1 MFYEPWFT
9 RLPIQP
15 VDTEFRKQNADEFM
29 ARGTCWQLRC
39 GVQKSIYIRGSIF
52 VRHSMDSGR
61 RSSMGDFSFI
71 SRRFMGNSSDS
82 NFSIGLN
89 LRLRVHRFC
98 SQFLQSIFS
107 VFGHLANSLKVFYAL
122 RVLAWCFVTVGMWKN
137 SIILGFLAC
146 KFLRSFFVSHRIL
159 DSIFVFYIFH
169 YFNKY
174 LVIFLYRR
182 ISVTFCL
189 VIYYRSTYV
198 ILYDYAILYV

>member
-89 LRLRVHRFC
+89 LRLRMH
-98 SQFLQSIFS
+98 QFWSEYCQSIFS
-107 VFGHLANSLKVFYAL
+107 AFGHFGNSSKVFYVLCAL
-122 RVLAWCFVTVGMWKN
+122 VWCFVTVGMWKN
-137 SIILGFLAC
+137 LIIIGFLAC
-146 KFLRSFFVSHRIL
+146 KFLRSFFVLHRI
-159 DSIFVFYIFH
+159 SGPIFVFYTFH
-169 YFNKY
+169 YFKKY
-174 LVIFLYRR
+174 FLIFYIDEYWL
-182 ISVTFCL
+182 L
-189 VIYYRSTYV
+189 AA
-198 ILYDYAILYV
+198 L